1 MGLMDQLGQAV
12 GGAMG
17 GQTAQNPL
25 LQALTSFLGQNSSA
39 GGLAGI
45 VQAFQKN
52 GLGDIVN
59 SWVSTGKNLPV
70 TPDQISRA
78 WGAIYLSQFA
88 GKAGVSADAASTQLS
103 SLLPDVI
110 DKVTPNG
117 KVESGGIDQL
127 LKMFPGINGS
137 VVFRQI
143 DKKMR
148 LSYGRIFLVTFS
160 KPVHCGRAQ
169 KTIHVTDSRVCGRV
183 KRCLPAGLN
192 CIAMS
197 DANPMRLPCIVE
209 RGLLAHQL
217 GFPFLSAPRTDNLHR
232 LIPMIVV

>member
-25 LQALTSFLGQNSSA
+25 LQALTSLLGQNSSA

-59 SWVSTGKNLPV
+59 SWVGTAKNLPV
-70 TPDQISRA
+70 TPDQIKQGLGSDL
-78 WGAIYLSQFA
+78 LSQLA
-88 GKAGVSADAASTQLS
+88 GKAGVSPDAASAQLS

-117 KVESGGIDQL
+117 KIEAGGIDQL
-127 LKMFPGINGS
+127 LKIFQG
-137 VVFRQI
+137 
-143 DKKMR
+143 KM
-148 LSYGRIFLVTFS
+148 G
-160 KPVHCGRAQ
+160 A
-169 KTIHVTDSRVCGRV
+169 
-183 KRCLPAGLN
+183 
-192 CIAMS
+192 
-197 DANPMRLPCIVE
+197 
-209 RGLLAHQL
+209 
-217 GFPFLSAPRTDNLHR
+217 
-232 LIPMIVV
+232 